1 MELTKPLAFLDIET
15 GGTDICKD
23 RIVSIA
29 IIKYS
34 PGEKPIK
41 FYTLVNPEM
50 PIPPSAT
57 EVHGITD
64 EMVKDAPTF
73 LQISASLI
81 KVLEG
86 SDIGTYNGNKFDI
99 PLIIEE
105 FLRVAVPF
113 NFKDASFVDACAIFK
128 KMEPRTLTAA
138 LKFYCNAELED
149 AHNAMADTKATSQV
163 LKAQTE
169 HYPELKDMTVLE
181 LAEFCKDEKRK
192 DDVVIDYAGKLSK
205 DADGDYIYT
214 FGKAK
219 GVKIKDDSGFGK
231 WVLKQDF
238 ITRETKLR
246 LQEIFNELKIK

>member
-1 MELTKPLAFLDIET
+1 MILTKPLAFLDTEST
-15 GGTDICKD
+15 GLSICTD

-57 EVHGITD
+57 EVHKITD

-81 KVLEG
+81 RALEG

-105 FLRVAVPF
+105 FLRVNVPF
-113 NFKDASFVDACAIFK
+113 NFKDAVFVDACAIFK

-138 LKFYCNAELED
+138 MKFYCNVD
-149 AHNAMADTKATSQV
+149 FDGAHHAMDDTKATSQV

-169 HYPELKDMTVLE
+169 FYPELKDMTVLE
-181 LAEFCKDEKRK
+181 LSEFCKDEKRK

-219 GVKIKDDSGFGK
+219 GSKIKNDPGFGTWMK
-231 WVLKQDF
+231 KQDF

-246 LQEIFNELKIK
+246 LEEIFTELKIK